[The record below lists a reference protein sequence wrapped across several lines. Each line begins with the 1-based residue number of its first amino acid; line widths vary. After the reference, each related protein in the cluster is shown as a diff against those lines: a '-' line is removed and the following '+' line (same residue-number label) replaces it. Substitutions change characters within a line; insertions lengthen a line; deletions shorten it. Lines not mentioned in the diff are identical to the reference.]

1 MRPPLSSRG
10 TCASGFEWFELA
22 ARWSMSM
29 PTQQCV
35 GNFSSDGFAA
45 GAPNHARRCVLNA
58 SHASA

>member
-1 MRPPLSSRG
+1 
-10 TCASGFEWFELA
+10 
-22 ARWSMSM
+22 MSM

-35 GNFSSDGFAA
+35 GIFSSDGFAA